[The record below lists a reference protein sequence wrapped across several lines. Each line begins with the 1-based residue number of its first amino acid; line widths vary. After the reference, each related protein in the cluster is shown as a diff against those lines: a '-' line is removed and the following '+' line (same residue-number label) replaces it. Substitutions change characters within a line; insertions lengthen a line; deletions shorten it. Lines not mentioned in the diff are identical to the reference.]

1 MAEGFKHGFCFVAE
15 ISQMKECKH
24 YETTLVCPD
33 KDSNQ
38 TVLDFFFFFFQNKIF
53 IELFSLR
60 VTKCPTKERYNLPKT
75 VFESIKIC

>member
-1 MAEGFKHGFCFVAE
+1 MAEGFKQGFCFVAE

-24 YETTLVCPD
+24 YETTLVCHD

-75 VFESIKIC
+75 VFESIEIC

>member
-24 YETTLVCPD
+24 YETTLVCHD

-38 TVLDFFFFFFQNKIF
+38 TVLDLFIVFFFK
-53 IELFSLR
+53 
-60 VTKCPTKERYNLPKT
+60 TKYLLNYFP
-75 VFESIKIC
+75 

>member
-24 YETTLVCPD
+24 YETTLVCHD

-53 IELFSLR
+53 IELVSLR
-60 VTKCPTKERYNLPKT
+60 VTKCPTKERYNLTKT
-75 VFESIKIC
+75 VFESIEIC

>member
-15 ISQMKECKH
+15 ILQMKECKH
-24 YETTLVCPD
+24 YD
-33 KDSNQ
+33 YKHYYN
-38 TVLDFFFFFFQNKIF
+38 FFQNKIF